1 MKRIYL
7 DQVDS
12 TQTYIT
18 ELLPDN
24 EPHEPVAVYTFN
36 QLKGKGQANKKWISK
51 PNAGIALSLAFP
63 FPKSSEIDWVLVN
76 KHICSNIIIYLRE
89 HLHPDFFLKW
99 PNDIVIHDRKFGGMI
114 MNVVSKENTQYLVLG
129 LGLNLRQPPRLPLAI
144 GLREILNKNQFDTLS
159 FTSKLIT
166 FLKNTLE
173 KKPSKKT
180 SQQYTQLL
188 WRLDES
194 VEVQY
199 VNKPQTESIHLPSH
213 QKFIGVDHKGMALF
227 HVKDHIIGSHSGTLS
242 ILLPP
247 RKIH

>member
-18 ELLPDN
+18 EILPDN

-36 QLKGKGQANKKWISK
+36 QLKGKGQSNKKWISK

-63 FPKSSEIDWVLVN
+63 FAKSSEIDWVLVN

-89 HLHPDFFLKW
+89 HIHPDFFLKW
-99 PNDIVIHDRKFGGMI
+99 PNDVIIHDRKFGGMI
-114 MNVVSKENTQYLVLG
+114 MNVISKENTQYLVLG
-129 LGLNLRQPPRLPLAI
+129 LGLNLRQPPKLPLAI
-144 GLREILNKNQFDTLS
+144 GLREILNKNQFDALA

-166 FLKNTLE
+166 FLMHTLE
-173 KKPSKKT
+173 NKPAQNT
-180 SQQYTQLL
+180 NQQYTQLL
-188 WRLDES
+188 WGLDES

-199 VNKPQTESIHLPSH
+199 ANSAQTEKTNLPSK
-213 QKFIGVDHKGMALF
+213 QKFVGVDQSGMALF
-227 HVKDHIIGSHSGTLS
+227 HVKDQIIGSHSGTLS

>member
-18 ELLPDN
+18 EILPDN

-36 QLKGKGQANKKWISK
+36 QLKGKGQSNKKWISK

-63 FPKSSEIDWVLVN
+63 FAKSSEIDWVLVN

-89 HLHPDFFLKW
+89 HIHPDFFLKW
-99 PNDIVIHDRKFGGMI
+99 PNDVIIHDRKFGGMI
-114 MNVVSKENTQYLVLG
+114 MNVISKENTQYLVLG
-129 LGLNLRQPPRLPLAI
+129 LGLNLRQPPKLPLAI
-144 GLREILNKNQFDTLS
+144 GLREILNKNHFDALA

-166 FLKNTLE
+166 FLMHTLE
-173 KKPSKKT
+173 NKPAQNT
-180 SQQYTQLL
+180 NQQYTQLL
-188 WRLDES
+188 WGLDES

-199 VNKPQTESIHLPSH
+199 ANSAQTEKTNLPSK
-213 QKFIGVDHKGMALF
+213 QKFVGVDQSGMALF
-227 HVKDHIIGSHSGTLS
+227 HVKDQIIGSHSGTLS